1 MPSLWQ
7 RVNRKE
13 PCPICGKPDW
23 CRVSNDGQWVICRR
37 LDTGEGHRKVD
48 KIGIEYWVY
57 RLKDGPALVQLS
69 PMPPSRTSAE
79 CATDEVLD
87 GVYRTLLQSLSLST
101 QHRAQ
106 LTRRGLQGR
115 EIALRQYRSLPHQG
129 RADLAKRLVERFGET
144 ICARVPGLYVREQD
158 QRRWWS
164 LAGAPGLVVPVR
176 RASGRIVALTI
187 RSDDPEAPSRYS
199 VISSAKYHGPSPGS
213 PIHVPLASSAS
224 TEVIRLTEGFLKA
237 DIATTLSNL
246 HTIGLPGVSMWP
258 AALPF
263 LQTINQPIIR
273 LAFDMDVSRNLQ
285 VALALRHAAR
295 TLQREG
301 FRVQLELWD
310 EADGKG
316 IDDLLSAGHAST
328 VLTGSA
334 MAGELGNLIESARF
348 VDPFQISRR
357 WADKEQR
364 YARRLRLPM
373 EVEVAHGNG

>member
-23 CRVSNDGQWVICRR
+23 CRVSNDGQWAICRR

-57 RLKDGPALVQLS
+57 RLKDGPTPVQLP

-79 CATDEVLD
+79 RATDEVLD
-87 GVYRTLLQSLSLST
+87 EVYRTLLQSLSLST
-101 QHRAQ
+101 QHRTQ

-129 RADLAKRLVERFGET
+129 RADFAKRLVERFGET

-158 QRRWWS
+158 QRQWWS

-199 VISSAKYHGPSPGS
+199 AISSAKYHGPSPGS
-213 PIHVPLASSAS
+213 PIHVPLTSSAS

-237 DIATTLSNL
+237 DIATALSGL

-263 LQTINQPIIR
+263 LQTLNQPIIR
-273 LAFDMDVSRNLQ
+273 LAFDMGPVR
-285 VALALRHAAR
+285 A
-295 TLQREG
+295 
-301 FRVQLELWD
+301 
-310 EADGKG
+310 K
-316 IDDLLSAGHAST
+316 LSPAEKICCNPLH
-328 VLTGSA
+328 
-334 MAGELGNLIESARF
+334 
-348 VDPFQISRR
+348 
-357 WADKEQR
+357 
-364 YARRLRLPM
+364 
-373 EVEVAHGNG
+373 